1 MLVLSTKRCLFGL
14 PNRFRLWKL
23 KDQTNIKL
31 RSRKK
36 TSSLGEGGGGASE
49 VRKPIEARVAL
60 EARKVRKPALRSFP
74 RNYKIYHRQVNVEAF
89 SPFSR
94 HLSPSSRS
102 RHAASKPIPAAF
114 CSPRS
119 SPDHARVRRQKL
131 EGPEL
136 TPPGADPTKCSL
148 ATLCA
153 HTAGS
158 LVPQECSRHSTLQ
171 SSDSTFGR

>member
-14 PNRFRLWKL
+14 PNRFRVVEAERPNKHQASVSQ
-23 KDQTNIKL
+23 KNIKF
-31 RSRKK
+31 
-36 TSSLGEGGGGASE
+36 GGGGGASE

-94 HLSPSSRS
+94 HRSPSSRS